1 MHWAK
6 QAVMS
11 LDKKH
16 ENPQSNTAS
25 LTMSPSLH
33 KSSKSLVLHCAK
45 EATDF
50 VKESAI
56 SIKPM
61 TPKEDTFMTY
71 KLLNDALGSVSH
83 EKHLLFHL
91 LSSRFYTQAVKW
103 YSRNAFGPFIRS
115 NGWPCSKAFVG
126 PQTQFGLVILGQCS
140 STKKTTPPQKWNPTS
155 LRREEM
161 R

>member
-1 MHWAK
+1 MDSPMHWAK

-33 KSSKSLVLHCAK
+33 KSSKSLALHCAK
-45 EATDF
+45 KTVGF

-61 TPKEDTFMTY
+61 TPKEEKFMTT
-71 KLLNDALGSVSH
+71 KRFCGTLGSIPP
-83 EKHLLFHL
+83 
-91 LSSRFYTQAVKW
+91 RD
-103 YSRNAFGPFIRS
+103 I
-115 NGWPCSKAFVG
+115 CCFVDS
-126 PQTQFGLVILGQCS
+126 PLA
-140 STKKTTPPQKWNPTS
+140 P
-155 LRREEM
+155 
-161 R
+161 